1 MRTGKLW
8 AAFRPYLW
16 ITLASAVFA
25 LGFDWCYVPNQIT
38 LGGMTGLG
46 QIIHAIVPAIPVG
59 SAVIALNLPLFLL
72 GWRFIGKDFLFS
84 SVYATAVSSL
94 MIDGL
99 AAVHTFKPMEP
110 ILACLYGGVI
120 IGVSCGIMLRE
131 GATTGGTE
139 LAARLLKLKFES
151 ISIGTLCLMIDV
163 LVTFGYALIFRDM
176 TRALYGVIALYVS
189 SLLMDKVVYGPN
201 AAKMAY
207 IISDHSEEITQKLL
221 ELDRGVTLLD
231 GCGAWSGRRKDVI
244 LCAFGRSHIVPIKK
258 LVQEID
264 PDAFVIVCDA
274 HEILGE
280 GFGTYTPGGL

>member
-1 MRTGKLW
+1 
-8 AAFRPYLW
+8 
-16 ITLASAVFA
+16 
-25 LGFDWCYVPNQIT
+25 
-38 LGGMTGLG
+38 
-46 QIIHAIVPAIPVG
+46 
-59 SAVIALNLPLFLL
+59 
-72 GWRFIGKDFLFS
+72 
-84 SVYATAVSSL
+84 
-94 MIDGL
+94 
-99 AAVHTFKPMEP
+99 
-110 ILACLYGGVI
+110 
-120 IGVSCGIMLRE
+120 MLRQS
-131 GATTGGTE
+131 ATTGGTE

-151 ISIGTLCLMIDV
+151 ISIGTLCLVIDV

-189 SLLMDKVVYGPN
+189 SLLMDRVVYGPN

-207 IISDHSEEITQKLL
+207 IISERSEEITQKLL

-231 GCGAWSGRRKDVI
+231 GHGAWSGRRKDVI
-244 LCAFGRSHIVPIKK
+244 LCAFGRSYIVPIKK

>member
-1 MRTGKLW
+1 
-8 AAFRPYLW
+8 
-16 ITLASAVFA
+16 
-25 LGFDWCYVPNQIT
+25 
-38 LGGMTGLG
+38 
-46 QIIHAIVPAIPVG
+46 
-59 SAVIALNLPLFLL
+59 
-72 GWRFIGKDFLFS
+72 
-84 SVYATAVSSL
+84 
-94 MIDGL
+94 
-99 AAVHTFKPMEP
+99 
-110 ILACLYGGVI
+110 
-120 IGVSCGIMLRE
+120 
-131 GATTGGTE
+131 
-139 LAARLLKLKFES
+139 
-151 ISIGTLCLMIDV
+151 MIDV

-189 SLLMDKVVYGPN
+189 SLLLDKVVYGPN